1 MKKVILTFLMFA
13 SFLFG
18 AVNINTATVDELKGL
33 KGIGEAKAKAI
44 VEYRKDQN
52 FTSIEDIKKVKGIGA
67 KIFDGIKND
76 ITVK

>member
-1 MKKVILTFLMFA
+1 MFA

-18 AVNINTATVDELKGL
+18 AVNINTATVDELKSL
-33 KGIGEAKAKAI
+33 KGIGDAKAKAI

-52 FTSIEDIKKVKGIGA
+52 FTSIEDIKKVKGIGS

>member
-1 MKKVILTFLMFA
+1 MKKIILTFLMFA

-18 AVNINTATVDELKGL
+18 AVNINTATVDELKSL
-33 KGIGEAKAKAI
+33 KGIGDAKAKAI

>member
-1 MKKVILTFLMFA
+1 MKKIILTFLMFA

-33 KGIGEAKAKAI
+33 KGIGDAKAKAI